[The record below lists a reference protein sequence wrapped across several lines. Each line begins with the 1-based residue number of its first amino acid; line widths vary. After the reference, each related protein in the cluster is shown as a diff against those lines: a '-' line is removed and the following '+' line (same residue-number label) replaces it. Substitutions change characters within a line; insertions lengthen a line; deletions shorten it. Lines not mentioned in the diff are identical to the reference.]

1 MYPSTAASREEGS
14 EASASSPRDQA
25 LQPLVKEIRA
35 LADDYLA
42 QYREQLVAEAK
53 QMIRGATPPRHVGG

>member
-1 MYPSTAASREEGS
+1 
-14 EASASSPRDQA
+14 
-25 LQPLVKEIRA
+25 VKEIRA

-53 QMIRGATPPRHVGG
+53 QMIRGATPPLHMGG

>member
-1 MYPSTAASREEGS
+1 
-14 EASASSPRDQA
+14 
-25 LQPLVKEIRA
+25 VKEIRA